1 MKKKLVIMI
10 TGTGSGLGRELS
22 VQLAINGHD
31 VFACSR
37 DPSKIKAFL
46 EKQNLFL
53 TNLIP
58 LKMDLAKAVSV
69 KATCDYILKKMGKI
83 DVLINN
89 AGYGLIG
96 PIESLSVPQLK
107 RLFAVNF
114 FGAVLCIQNVLPQM
128 RKQKSGLIV
137 NISSVSGI
145 IGSPLLGGYCASKF
159 ALEGL
164 SECLA
169 MELEKYNIKVMVI
182 EPGLLKSNFIEDIEI
197 GNRLKI
203 VHNPYFIE
211 TQRRIK
217 SILELVNSRKAEKLV
232 KVAKIIVQAIEK
244 NQKVFR
250 IQTGSWAKEVV
261 ARKLKE
267 PVLLISK

>member
-1 MKKKLVIMI
+1 MKKKLVIVI

-22 VQLAINGHD
+22 IQLAKNGHD

-58 LKMDLAKAVSV
+58 LKMDLTKAVSV

-96 PIESLSVPQLK
+96 PIESLSVSQLK

-114 FGAVLCIQNVLPQM
+114 FGPVLCIQNVLPQM
-128 RKQKSGLIV
+128 KKQKSGLII

-169 MELEKYNIKVMVI
+169 MELERFNIKVIVI
-182 EPGLLKSNFIEDIEI
+182 EPGILNSSFIENIEI
-197 GNRLKI
+197 GNRLQIMPKS
-203 VHNPYFIE
+203 YLIE
-211 TQRRIK
+211 TQRCIRSIK
-217 SILELVNSRKAEKLV
+217 ELVNSKKAEKLV
-232 KVAKIIVQAIEK
+232 KVAKIILQAIEK
-244 NQKVFR
+244 NQEVFR
-250 IQTGSWAKEVV
+250 IQTGDWAKKVV
-261 ARKLKE
+261 AKKLKE
-267 PVLLISK
+267 PGLLISK